1 MPKKFKKTPNPPSPG
16 PAGSETP
23 RTDREADWG
32 DGTTKLEV
40 SVDFARGLEREL
52 NAANR
57 RIEDLTRRNNV
68 DETLAWGKG
77 M

>member
-1 MPKKFKKTPNPPSPG
+1 MQKELKRNPNPPSRAA
-16 PAGSETP
+16 AGSETP

-32 DGTTKLEV
+32 DGTTKHHV
-40 SVDFARGLEREL
+40 SAAFARQLEREL

-57 RIEDLTRRNNV
+57 RIEDLMRRNNV
-68 DETLAWGKG
+68 DEALAFGRG